1 MAKRFERLMARP
13 RASRGGWAFVLSLPL
28 LPAALRSLLN
38 GDLERMLV
46 HSGAYAL
53 ALLGVHLIR
62 EGTVAAE
69 EYERRQVAMPPRLPR
84 KLLASVTLGIAAA
97 GTATWSLG
105 EHWLVGIAFG
115 AAAGLGS
122 VLLYG
127 MDPRRIKGAPRPGAG
142 YTPEEVQAALAE
154 GERAVRAIEQART
167 NIANPELKRRLSRIV
182 DLAQRILQQIETD
195 PRDLRRTRKFL
206 TVYLDGAQR
215 VAAGY
220 ARTHGEVQH
229 GELEANFQRVLGTI
243 EDVFGEQHRKLLQHD
258 VLDLDVQIEVLAKQ
272 LKHEGVT

>member
-1 MAKRFERLMARP
+1 MAKRFERLMTQP
-13 RASRGGWAFVLSLPL
+13 RASRGGWAFLLSLPL

-46 HSGAYAL
+46 HSCAFAAAL
-53 ALLGVHLIR
+53 MGVHLIR

-69 EYERRQVAMPPRLPR
+69 EYARRQVAMPPSLPR
-84 KLLASVTLGIAAA
+84 KLLGSATLGVVATV
-97 GTATWSLG
+97 TATWSVG
-105 EHWLVGIAFG
+105 EHWLVGLAFG
-115 AAAGLGS
+115 AAAALGS
-122 VLLYG
+122 ALLYG
-127 MDPRRIKGAPRPGAG
+127 IDPRRVKGAPRPGAG

-154 GERAVRAIEQART
+154 GERAVSAIERAKSS
-167 NIANPELKRRLSRIV
+167 IANPELKRRLGRIA
-182 DLAQRILQQIETD
+182 DLAQRILQQIEAD

-220 ARTHGEVQH
+220 ARTHSDAHH

-243 EDVFGEQHRKLLQHD
+243 ENVFDEQHRKLLAHD

-272 LKHEGVT
+272 LKHEGVS